1 MSPPTQ
7 VEISYSK
14 RASRDSTYMF
24 DDFDFE
30 LEYGEGEL
38 AEFSRASSLEEL
50 TRVGSS
56 FMADPSVRSKAMAN
70 DSQNYMWED
79 EDEDLL
85 LRSQAMPHP
94 ARNQVS
100 HKNSRTHSI
109 SIKSID
115 ESHHTAMDTD
125 DMSTNQPRRPSDEY
139 SQALM
144 KLAYSMQRTE
154 ESRKKVMLQRSLLT
168 PDQQHALKIAKEQ
181 FRAQTELVAQKSQ
194 EQSSNNTYSR
204 QVSSENTSSMG
215 MTNPPISTSSI
226 IDAFFSGSRGS
237 LTTGLDQSRMQLN
250 NYMGNVH
257 QRTSLSSFLG

>member
-1 MSPPTQ
+1 
-7 VEISYSK
+7 
-14 RASRDSTYMF
+14 MF

-30 LEYGEGEL
+30 LEYGEGVL
-38 AEFSRASSLEEL
+38 ADLSRVSSAVEEL
-50 TRVGSS
+50 SLSRFWSS
-56 FMADPSVRSKAMAN
+56 FMADPSSLYVHSKAIAN
-70 DSQNYMWED
+70 DSQNYMWTE
-79 EDEDLL
+79 EDLL

-94 ARNQVS
+94 ARNQVT
-100 HKNSRTHSI
+100 HKNSRTHSK

-115 ESHHTAMDTD
+115 ESYHTAMDTD
-125 DMSTNQPRRPSDEY
+125 ELSSNQPRRPSEEY

-154 ESRKKVMLQRSLLT
+154 ESRKQVMLQRSLLT

-181 FRAQTELVAQKSQ
+181 FRVQTELVAQKSQ
-194 EQSSNNTYSR
+194 QVQSSNNTSSG
-204 QVSSENTSSMG
+204 QVGPENTSSM
-215 MTNPPISTSSI
+215 MTKPISSSSI

-257 QRTSLSSFLG
+257 QRTNLSSFLG

>member
-1 MSPPTQ
+1 
-7 VEISYSK
+7 
-14 RASRDSTYMF
+14 MF

-30 LEYGEGEL
+30 LEYGEGVL
-38 AEFSRASSLEEL
+38 ADLSRVSSAVEEL
-50 TRVGSS
+50 SLSRVGSS
-56 FMADPSVRSKAMAN
+56 FMADPSSLYVHSKAIAN
-70 DSQNYMWED
+70 DSQNYMWTE
-79 EDEDLL
+79 EDLL
-85 LRSQAMPHP
+85 LRKAMPHP
-94 ARNQVS
+94 ARNQVT
-100 HKNSRTHSI
+100 HKNSRTHSK

-115 ESHHTAMDTD
+115 ESYHTAMDTD
-125 DMSTNQPRRPSDEY
+125 ELSSNQPRRPSEEY

-154 ESRKKVMLQRSLLT
+154 ESRKQVMLQRSLLT

-181 FRAQTELVAQKSQ
+181 FRVQTELVAQKSQ
-194 EQSSNNTYSR
+194 QVQSSNNT
-204 QVSSENTSSMG
+204 SSGQAGPENTSSM
-215 MTNPPISTSSI
+215 MTKPISSSSI